1 MCFSAEASLTASIL
15 LSGIGVAT
23 LKQARARSQTLF
35 ALIPLLFA
43 IQQFCEGILWFALDH
58 GLHPVWWSRFAEYTF
73 LFFAFLT
80 WPIIFPLALWKMEE
94 SPSRRL
100 WLLFCLGVG
109 ILFVAG
115 NLIAIQGHILSVI
128 VINHSLQY
136 GAYKT
141 SSMALDY
148 GIKSV
153 YLLATV
159 VPCFISSYPK
169 IWFFGLCTACAFVLA
184 EFFYKATF
192 SSVWCFF
199 AAIVSSMIFA
209 LLRNYNPCIPKN
221 QKRW

>member
-1 MCFSAEASLTASIL
+1 MCFSTEASFTASIL
-15 LSGIGVAT
+15 LGGIGIAT
-23 LKQARARSQTLF
+23 LKQTRSRAQTLF
-35 ALIPLLFA
+35 ALIPFLFA
-43 IQQFCEGILWFALDH
+43 IQQFCEGVLWMALNQ

-80 WPIIFPLALWKMEE
+80 WPIIFPLAFWSMEE

-100 WLLFCLGVG
+100 ALLFCLGMG
-109 ILFVAG
+109 ALFVAG
-115 NLIAIQGHILSVI
+115 HLIAIQGHALSVTI
-128 VINHSLQY
+128 INHSLQY

-141 SSMALDY
+141 SSVALDY
-148 GIKSV
+148 GIKAI

-159 VPCFISSYPK
+159 VPCFVSTYPK
-169 IWFFGLCTACAFVLA
+169 AWFFGLCTAFAFVVA
-184 EFFYKATF
+184 QFFYEATF

-209 LLRNYNPCIPKN
+209 LLRNYNPLPKN